1 MNTIEQAREVAK
13 TLRLQAMEI
22 AALGNAGWGNTM
34 IDASNTIDALLV
46 ELERIKGQEPVGR
59 IASNGYP
66 ELYKPHSL
74 PAWTLLYLAAG
85 AQPAPKQEPFDQ
97 DYEREQFEKWY
108 CVAAFDFERDPIGSK
123 LCGDQWAAWKERAK
137 RAAPVQA
144 QEQREP
150 AEIER
155 ITKAYVSELDALSNR
170 NYTLRMENAAQRKP
184 LGDGSKEFKLY
195 LADCDENAITPDV
208 AGAFHAAWQ
217 AAHNIKEQP

>member
-85 AQPAPKQEPFDQ
+85 AQPAPKQEPDTSLIVDIEFD
-97 DYEREQFEKWY
+97 DGEKKA
-108 CVAAFDFERDPIGSK
+108 V
-123 LCGDQWAAWKERAK
+123 
-137 RAAPVQA
+137 PVSGTA
-144 QEQREP
+144 QNMRYLKV
-150 AEIER
+150 R
-155 ITKAYVSELDALSNR
+155 LDCR
-170 NYTLRMENAAQRKP
+170 RMMVISSPRP
-184 LGDGSKEFKLY
+184 
-195 LADCDENAITPDV
+195 
-208 AGAFHAAWQ
+208 
-217 AAHNIKEQP
+217 